1 MNTTQT
7 KKTTVP
13 AGAKKPQDRKKAASA
28 ELKALRAEAEEG
40 VTVVEYKGEFFHLYV
55 DRFNQRMADD
65 YEFMDAVS
73 RGVIPFMVREL
84 LGEKGHMQLIDLVRD
99 EETGLVSTERMGEV
113 FQELMEE
120 AGLGN

>member
-1 MNTTQT
+1 M
-7 KKTTVP
+7 
-13 AGAKKPQDRKKAASA
+13 
-28 ELKALRAEAEEG
+28 
-40 VTVVEYKGEFFHLYV
+40 